1 MEHLT
6 KGIVDERG
14 AVVKHRFALLFAGA
28 IAVLAGA
35 CAQPGTGYFRNDLND
50 DIIARVKIG
59 QKDADVRAILGAPY
73 QLMRFNNLESTAWDY
88 MYKDTWG
95 YWVAYSIMIND
106 NGRVVDKVARRIEP
120 SDPN

>member
-1 MEHLT
+1 M
-6 KGIVDERG
+6 
-14 AVVKHRFALLFAGA
+14 KHRFALLFAGA
-28 IAVLAGA
+28 ITALAGA
-35 CAQPGTGYFRNDLND
+35 CAQPGTGYYRADLND

-59 QKDADVRAILGAPY
+59 QKDAEVRAILGAPY
-73 QLMRFNNLESTAWDY
+73 QLMRFENLESTAWDY
-88 MYKDTWG
+88 MYKDIWG